1 MTYEWLTPEFF
12 WSQLEFYHLHV
23 ILVLCV
29 ATFLALILVLIAFS
43 RGRRLRRRVDKLQ
56 LSIQRLSNIEDMRL
70 LKEVRGQQKDK
81 TPG

>member
-1 MTYEWLTPEFF
+1 LTYEWLTPEFF
-12 WSQLEFYHLHV
+12 WSRLESYHLHV
-23 ILVLCV
+23 ILALCV

-43 RGRRLRRRVDKLQ
+43 RGKRLSKRVDKLQ